1 MSRRSDM
8 SNIRLARVLS
18 NGAVLQRGKTIRIWG
33 FSDSKEVTVS
43 FAGKESKTTVESGR
57 FDVTFPEMAEGG
69 PYEIKA
75 ADENGNLVVSSD
87 VMVGDVIIISG
98 QSNMEFTMENV
109 RQTYPREW
117 DAPCDKLMRNFKV
130 TECGVFGHELSEVET
145 GEWKSLSPESIDAF
159 SAIGYFA
166 AKRLRKK
173 ENVAIGLVDLT
184 LGGAPMEAFMSRDD
198 LSDFPEAVAE
208 ADKFCDDAYRN
219 SVLKSNETDAQGWLE
234 EFDRTDIGLRDDY
247 KDGEKIIEMGRDL
260 AIPEFFSDTELD
272 GFIGCVWLARRFSVP
287 DEYAGK
293 RALLYFGAI
302 TDFDWCYINGVQ
314 VGYTDYCY
322 PSRRY
327 EIPEGLIRK
336 GENTIVLR
344 IGVEK
349 GFGRITPG
357 KLYGII
363 YGQGV
368 RTTDGFN
375 EGYAGADHIE
385 PLCGVWKYVI
395 GTKLPRKKDMVFVNW
410 KATALYNGM
419 LAPLSGLS
427 VKAFAFYQGES
438 NCGRADEYAALTRKF
453 VAQIRRMWG
462 EIPYIYVQLPE
473 FNGRM
478 EEISNDGGKAWRALM
493 QAQEE
498 CRSIENAH
506 MVKAYGYGELNDLHP
521 QRKAPIGEAIA
532 DIICN
537 LQKA

>member
-8 SNIRLARVLS
+8 SNIRLARVFT

-33 FSDSKEVTVS
+33 FSDAKEVTVS
-43 FAGKESKTTVESGR
+43 FAGVDVKAETSSGR
-57 FDVTFPEMAEGG
+57 FDASFPEMAEGG

-75 ADENGNLVVSSD
+75 VDDKGNSVVSSD
-87 VMVGDVIIISG
+87 IMVGDVIILSG

-117 DAPCDKLMRNFKV
+117 DAPDDKLMRNFKV
-130 TECGVFGHELSEVET
+130 TENGVFGHELEEVKT

-166 AKRLRKK
+166 AKRLREK

-184 LGGAPMEAFMSRDD
+184 LGGAPMEAFMSRDN
-198 LSDFPEAVAE
+198 LCDFPEAVAE
-208 ADKFCDDAYRN
+208 ADKFSDDAYRE
-219 SVLKSNETDAQGWLE
+219 SVQKSNETDAQGWLDE
-234 EFDRTDIGLRDDY
+234 LDRTDIGLRDDY
-247 KDGEKIIEMGRDL
+247 KDGEKIIENGRDL

-272 GFIGCVWLARRFSVP
+272 GFIGCVWLARRFTVP

-327 EIPEGLIRK
+327 EIPEGLIKK

-363 YGQGV
+363 YGKGV

-375 EGYAGADHIE
+375 EGYKGADHIE

-395 GTKLPRKKDMVFVNW
+395 GTKLPRKKDTVFVNW

-419 LAPLSGLS
+419 LAPLSGLGI
-427 VKAFAFYQGES
+427 KAFAYYQGES
-438 NCGRADEYAALTRKF
+438 NCGRADEYAALTKKF

-462 EIPYIYVQLPE
+462 DIPYIYVQLPE

-493 QAQEE
+493 RAQEE
-498 CRSIENAH
+498 CLSIEDAH

-532 DIICN
+532 ELLI
-537 LQKA
+537 